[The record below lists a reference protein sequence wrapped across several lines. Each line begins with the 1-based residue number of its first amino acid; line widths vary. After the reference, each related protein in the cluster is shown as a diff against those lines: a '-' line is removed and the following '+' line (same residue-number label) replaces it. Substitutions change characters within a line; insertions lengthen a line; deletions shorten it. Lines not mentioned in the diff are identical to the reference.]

1 MLSFAIAVPPSEL
14 SDLIGAS
21 AIPALQNG
29 ANALFRL
36 VIVVVRTKRD
46 RVRVF
51 GAPRSVNRNRLLRLS
66 N

>member
-14 SDLIGAS
+14 SDLIGMS
-21 AIPALQNG
+21 AIPSLQNS

-36 VIVVVRTKRD
+36 EIVVVRTKRD

-51 GAPRSVNRNRLLRLS
+51 GAPRSVNRDHLLHLLS
-66 N
+66 